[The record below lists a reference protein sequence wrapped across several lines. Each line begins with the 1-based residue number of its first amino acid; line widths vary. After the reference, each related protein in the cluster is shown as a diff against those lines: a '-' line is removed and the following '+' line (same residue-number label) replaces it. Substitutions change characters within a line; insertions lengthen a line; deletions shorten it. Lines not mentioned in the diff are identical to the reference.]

1 MSLFEFS
8 GRLPIGLKI
17 VNHFLS
23 VSEARDVMETID
35 SNPWHSDLSRR
46 VQHYGWRYDY
56 RVRNLLPDSYL
67 GPLPDF
73 LSRLSQRIKQEQLM
87 EVVPDQVIVNE
98 YLPGQGIA
106 PHIDCEPCFGP
117 EIATL
122 SLGDEYPM
130 NFRHTIT
137 NEEFQLFLPP
147 GSICVLS
154 GESRYFWTHK
164 IAKRKSDLLPGGGR
178 KARLRRVSVTF
189 RSVLVSL

>member
-1 MSLFEFS
+1 MVVLE
-8 GRLPIGLKI
+8 K
-17 VNHFLS
+17 
-23 VSEARDVMETID
+23 ID
-35 SNPWHSDLSRR
+35 SNLWLSDLSRR

-56 RVRNLLPDSYL
+56 RTRKLHPDSYL

-73 LSRLSQRIKQEQLM
+73 LSGLCQRIKQEQLM

-117 EIATL
+117 EIATI

-137 NEEFQLFLPP
+137 NEEFQLFLPV

-154 GESRYFWTHK
+154 GESRYLWTHE